1 MKMKKLTM
9 AALLLVLCLLLSGC
23 RTRTRLSG
31 PAMPDDAGE
40 QASDSLA
47 GSLPEDIP
55 DGEKDPDKQ
64 EKNGESRGQTKENP
78 EASRKEYD
86 ENRPAE
92 ILPGTERTVHESGEG
107 SGFSGSGENPDQS
120 AAKLNPSAERSAVRT
135 VAAGEAEQKGV
146 SEEAE
151 QADSA
156 FSYYTVLLQDRMG
169 SLFECKRMN
178 VYWETPE
185 DHLTVFK
192 TSPEHALILEAGA
205 YDVSAR
211 LLEGNLR
218 VDDGWIGRK
227 NPDIIV
233 KAVSRKV
240 LGTGVSSSAA
250 ARKVYTELLAREGWS
265 ALGAVKNGRILLLS
279 EELLEAPHLRLAA
292 ALMIA
297 RTASPDLFADVS
309 IGDALAMLGE
319 EAAGTA
325 PDGIFYYTG
334 QGGF

>member
-107 SGFSGSGENPDQS
+107 SGFSSSGESPDRS
-120 AAKLNPSAERSAVRT
+120 ESKLDPEAERAATQT
-135 VAAGEAEQKGV
+135 VPA
-146 SEEAE
+146 EEAE
-151 QADSA
+151 QAGVSEDAEEADSA
-156 FSYYTVLLQDRMG
+156 FTYYSVLLQDRLG
-169 SLFECKRMN
+169 SLFECQRLN
-178 VYWETPE
+178 VYWETAG
-185 DHLTVFK
+185 DHLTVFRS
-192 TSPEHALILEAGA
+192 SPEHALILEAGA
-205 YDVSAR
+205 NDVSSR
-211 LLEGNLR
+211 LLENNLH

-227 NPDIIV
+227 NPGIIV
-233 KAVSRKV
+233 KVVNRNV
-240 LGTGVSSSAA
+240 LGTGVSSADA
-250 ARKVYTELLAREGWS
+250 ARSVHTGLLTRDGWS
-265 ALGAVKNGRILLLS
+265 AIDAVRNKRVLLLS

-292 ALMIA
+292 MLMIA
-297 RTASPDLFADVS
+297 KAANPGLFADVS
-309 IGDALAMLGE
+309 PDDALAMLEE

-325 PDGIFYYTG
+325 PNGLFYYTD